1 VVPPYD
7 HLVSDPNF
15 EGYRCVF
22 AKKPFFTASAHLGA
36 GLQKSSVFWHF
47 LSSFAYHN
55 LNGSASNKTVSTPPK
70 LQQQR
75 LRRQQWLRPLRLQ
88 RLNWL
93 QQPLIGDKKWTNAP
107 RQSQKTSPTSLPPML
122 RKEGQVLPFSVKNAL
137 FRQKIPKNATC
148 KPTNGRFSAGSGHFQ
163 HPKIKPQKVSTL
175 TRICLQKTLFPLTR
189 KFLRFFSGVILTE
202 MVPKTLNP
210 QNLQ

>member
-7 HLVSDPNF
+7 HFVSDPNF

-93 QQPLIGDKKWTNAP
+93 QPLIGDKNGQMP
-107 RQSQKTSPTSLPPML
+107 RDNRRKQVPPPCRPCFA
-122 RKEGQVLPFSVKNAL
+122 RKGKFDPLASKMHFLGRKY
-137 FRQKIPKNATC
+137 PKMQPA
-148 KPTNGRFSAGSGHFQ
+148 
-163 HPKIKPQKVSTL
+163 
-175 TRICLQKTLFPLTR
+175 
-189 KFLRFFSGVILTE
+189 
-202 MVPKTLNP
+202 NP
-210 QNLQ
+210 QMADFRPVPAIFSTPKSNPKKFRP